1 MTDEWK
7 RVRSGAEVLEELG
20 LDGVGT
26 LTFEQLLLAPESAR
40 YLRTE
45 TEMPQL
51 SPGQYGLMIARTRY
65 FFNVS
70 ACRELRGDVAVA
82 LATFLMTHS
91 APTAAAIAAL
101 RKLQENLKRL
111 STEELGLV
119 RVIVRVCPG
128 NPYKEPVAEVDIR
141 DASGEPAQKLNE
153 LLDSLQEKGVLS
165 TRRDGRV
172 QLTY

>member
-1 MTDEWK
+1 MAEEWK
-7 RVRSGAEVLEELG
+7 RVSSSAEVLEELE

-51 SPGQYGLMIARTRY
+51 PPGQYGLMVPRTRY

-70 ACRELRGDVAVA
+70 ACRELRGDIVVA
-82 LATFLMTHS
+82 LGTFLATHN
-91 APTAAAIAAL
+91 APAAAAIAAL

-111 STEELGLV
+111 SPEELALV
-119 RVIVRVCPG
+119 RVIVSVCPG
-128 NPYKEPVAEVDIR
+128 NPYKEPVAEVDIG
-141 DASGEPAQKLNE
+141 DASGESAEKVNA
-153 LLDSLQEKGVLS
+153 LLDSLQNKGVLS
-165 TRRDGRV
+165 ARREGRV